1 MKCAGFSGN
10 CWIILRIVLHK
21 IDTCYDGEVSEIKG
35 YWYKLACVEGLGWKR
50 LELLLEYF
58 GNVRAV
64 WESDSSEWLKLGID
78 KRIVRSFAELKNN
91 GVGVKIDLGGFVY
104 YGNKNYPIRLIEIA
118 SPPVGLFYEGDLS
131 ILRNKTIAVVGTRKM
146 SRYGA
151 KVTRRFVTEMVGRDF
166 VIVSGLAKGVDGVAH
181 ETCLEQGGKTVAV
194 LAHGLGTTYPA
205 QHEILRRKIVESGG
219 LIISEYSGE
228 VEPKPKKFVIRNRI
242 VSGLSDAVL
251 VTESPKKSGTKIT
264 VGFAAEQGKD
274 VYVVPGPIDIFS
286 YVGSHEIIRDGGIPV
301 SKPEEIGI

>member
-1 MKCAGFSGN
+1 MRCVGFLGN
-10 CWIILRIVLHK
+10 CWIILQTALCR
-21 IDTCYDGEVSEIKG
+21 IDTCYDRRVSEIKD
-35 YWYKLACVEGLGWKR
+35 YWYRLACVEGLGWKR
-50 LELLLEYF
+50 LELLLGYF
-58 GNVRAV
+58 GSVRAV
-64 WESDSSEWLKLGID
+64 WESDSSGWLKLGVD
-78 KRIVRSFAELKNN
+78 KRIARSFTELKNREA
-91 GVGVKIDLGGFVY
+91 GVKVDLGGFVY
-104 YGNKNYPIRLIEIA
+104 YGNKDYPVRLREIA

-131 ILRNKTIAVVGTRKM
+131 ILGNKTIAVVGTRKM

-151 KVTRRFVTEMVGRDF
+151 KVTRRFVAEMVGRDF

-181 ETCLEQGGKTVAV
+181 ETCLEQGGKTIAV
-194 LAHGLGTTYPA
+194 LAHGLGMTYPA
-205 QHEILRRKIVESGG
+205 QHEALRRRIIESGG
-219 LIISEYSGE
+219 LIISEYPSE
-228 VEPKPKKFVIRNRI
+228 VEPKPKKFVVRNRI
-242 VSGLSDAVL
+242 VSGLSDVVL